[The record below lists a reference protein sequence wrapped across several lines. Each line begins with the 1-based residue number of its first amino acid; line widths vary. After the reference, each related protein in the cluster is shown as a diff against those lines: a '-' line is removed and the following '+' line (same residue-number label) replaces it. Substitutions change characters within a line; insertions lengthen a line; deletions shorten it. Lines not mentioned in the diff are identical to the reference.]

1 MNRDEAKEIL
11 LLYRPG
17 TADADDPAVAE
28 AIAFARQ
35 DPDLAAWF
43 KQHQAFQKAMRAKF
57 REIETPGHLKLA
69 VLTETKIIRP
79 AVWWQ
84 RPAWLAAAAA
94 IALLLGYLAFWQ
106 RPYIPDH
113 FVDFRNMMVGK
124 AEGLYEMDWQT
135 SDMEQLRR
143 RFAEKGAPADY
154 RLPPGLQKAQLLGGV
169 KLSWRTH
176 PVSMVCLRTP
186 DKTNVWVFVTDR
198 SALKDPPPAQRKLEK
213 VDRLKTAS
221 WTEGD
226 RIYVVAAPDES
237 GFEGR
242 IFLR

>member
-1 MNRDEAKEIL
+1 MNSDEAKQIL

-28 AIAFARQ
+28 AISFAHQ

-57 REIETPGHLKLA
+57 REIEAPAHLKLA
-69 VLTETKIIRP
+69 VIAENKVIRP
-79 AVWWQ
+79 AVWRQ
-84 RPAWLAAAAA
+84 PPAWLAAAAA

-124 AEGLYEMDWQT
+124 AEGLYDMDWQT
-135 SDMEQLRR
+135 SDMNELRH
-143 RFAEKGAPADY
+143 RFAQKGAPADY
-154 RLPPGLQKAQLLGGV
+154 HLPPGLQKAQLLGGV

-176 PVSMVCLRTP
+176 PVSMVCLRTL
-186 DKTNVWVFVTDR
+186 DSTNVWMFVTER
-198 SALKDPPPAQRKLEK
+198 SALKDPPPARRKYEK
-213 VDRLKTAS
+213 VDQLLTAS

-226 RIYVVAAPDES
+226 RVYVLAAPNER
-237 GFEGR
+237 GFDGKY
-242 IFLR
+242 F